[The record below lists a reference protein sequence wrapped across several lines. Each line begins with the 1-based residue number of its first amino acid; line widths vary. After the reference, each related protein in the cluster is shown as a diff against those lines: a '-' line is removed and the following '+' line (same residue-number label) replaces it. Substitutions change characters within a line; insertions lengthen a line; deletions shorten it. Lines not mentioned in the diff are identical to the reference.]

1 MATAPRTAPQT
12 ATQRGTTMHARWW
25 AVSLLLAA
33 FALRVHALDAK
44 SLWYDE
50 LRQVEVAQQPLESLT
65 PFLLLHAGRPLDY
78 LVTHALLQ
86 SGGQEFWLRT
96 PALLWS
102 TLAAA
107 VLYALARRWFQART
121 ALWAL
126 ALFAASPFAVQ
137 YAQELRPYALYL
149 LLSLLAF
156 YTLERALAPA
166 APRWAWLALAV
177 IAAAGSLT
185 HFFYAFVLSAQ
196 GLYCLLGL
204 AWPPRRPRW
213 RRSLAGLAAAGL
225 AGFAA
230 LWVAA
235 KPEHLLLFARRFLV
249 ALGVAASGG
258 ALIAETGIPLRVN
271 AAVNLDFFLKGLLP
285 ALGAGPGLAALLLY
299 NGLALLGLAALAARQ
314 RRRLVLVVLWLAV
327 TPALVVVYL
336 QFRQQFFALRYV
348 LFALPGYLL
357 LVAHGLDVVTGH
369 RAKEARRGT
378 QDIETPAWI
387 GWLRRAAPMAVL
399 AVLLGFG
406 LNGIRLEYLTPK
418 DDWRRVGAFLTANVR
433 PGDTLGA
440 PDVQAFIR
448 FYAPDQPAAIVDTSA
463 RGPHEQALA
472 NGERF
477 WFVWSDYT
485 LLPVDDTR
493 AWVNS
498 LSSVTIQLDPRIKVI
513 FVHPGRTQAEMLEEA
528 EGFVIPAPSL
538 R

>member
-1 MATAPRTAPQT
+1 MATVRPTTLPIP
-12 ATQRGTTMHARWW
+12 TQRPTVVQHTRWW
-25 AVSLLLAA
+25 AVALLLAA

-50 LRQVEVAQQPLESLT
+50 LRQVEVAQQPLENLT
-65 PFLLLHAGRPLDY
+65 PFLLVHAARPLDY

-86 SGGQEFWLRT
+86 AGAQEFWLRT

-107 VLYALARRWFQART
+107 VLFALGRRWFGTRT
-121 ALWAL
+121 ALWTL

-137 YAQELRPYALYL
+137 YAQEQRPYALYL
-149 LLSLLAF
+149 LLSLLGF

-166 APRWAWLALAV
+166 APRWAWPVFALVSAS
-177 IAAAGSLT
+177 GTLT
-185 HFFYAFVLSAQ
+185 HFFYAIVLGAQ
-196 GLYCLLGL
+196 GLYGLLVL

-213 RRSLAGLAAAGL
+213 GRSLAALAGAGL

-235 KPEHLLLFARRFLV
+235 KPEHLLLFAQRFLG
-249 ALGVAASGG
+249 ALGVASTGG
-258 ALIAETGIPLRVN
+258 ALVSDTGVTVRVQEAVN
-271 AAVNLDFFLKGLLP
+271 AEFFLKGLLP
-285 ALGAGPGLAALLLY
+285 ALGAGPSVAALLLF
-299 NGLALLGLAALAARQ
+299 NGLVLLGLIALASRQ
-314 RRRLVLVVLWLAV
+314 RQRFILVLLWLLLA
-327 TPALVVVYL
+327 PALVIIYL
-336 QFRQQFFALRYV
+336 QYRQQFFALRYV
-348 LFALPGYLL
+348 IFALPVYLL
-357 LVAHGLDVVTGH
+357 LVAHGLAVGTGG
-369 RAKEARRGT
+369 RAQGSRLRPTGLEGS
-378 QDIETPAWI
+378 PWI
-387 GWLRRAAPMAVL
+387 GWLQRAAPIAVL

-406 LNGIRLEYLTPK
+406 LNGVLEEYRTPK

-440 PDVQAFIR
+440 PDVQAFVR
-448 FYAPDQPAAIVDTSA
+448 FYAPDQPASIVDTSE

-485 LLPVDDTR
+485 LLPVEDTR
-493 AWVNS
+493 QWVNS
-498 LSSVTIQLDPRIKVI
+498 LSGVTIQLDPRIKVI

-528 EGFVIPAPSL
+528 AGFVIPAPSK
-538 R
+538 